1 MANEPPK
8 TPGPAPGQPP
18 KKATPSQAGLQAAT
32 QSVKVPV
39 TNEDLK
45 VLEDLVDGSPFS
57 QDAILRV
64 ALRIGMMAIQK
75 NPNVILPF
83 LGKKQD

>member
-8 TPGPAPGQPP
+8 PAGQPGQPP
-18 KKATPSQAGLQAAT
+18 KKTPSQAGLQAAT

-39 TNEDLK
+39 TAEDLK

>member
-8 TPGPAPGQPP
+8 QPGPPGPAP
-18 KKATPSQAGLQAAT
+18 KKTTPSQSGMPAAT

-39 TNEDLK
+39 TTEDLK

>member
-8 TPGPAPGQPP
+8 PAGPPGQPP
-18 KKATPSQAGLQAAT
+18 KKTTPSQAGLTPAT

-39 TNEDLK
+39 TSEDLK